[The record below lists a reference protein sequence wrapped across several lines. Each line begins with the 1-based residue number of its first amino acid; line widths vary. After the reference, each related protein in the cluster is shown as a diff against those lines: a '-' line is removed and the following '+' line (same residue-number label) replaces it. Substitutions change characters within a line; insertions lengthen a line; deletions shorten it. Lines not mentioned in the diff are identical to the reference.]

1 MMMREKNGR
10 RGFVLITMTVSAIAL
25 IGALGLAVD
34 MGHVFITKNET
45 QVFVDAA
52 ALAAALQLNGQD
64 TGIINANGA
73 VTTMKSNNKWNFG
86 ATAVVTPTVEFATST
101 PGAAANAACTGGWTT
116 NPPSPPTSYNCVR
129 VKASISVPMYFI
141 PVVLTTPAYN
151 MTVNSQAVAGQI
163 DLTTLGTGLAP
174 YSGVSTN
181 TVGPNFGLTV
191 GTIYTIQWPP
201 AQGSSCSSGPVKNCF
216 GGDPCAGDLIPPT
229 GTQSNAYAVWQN
241 WSNSTSGYWGATS
254 NSLLESYIL
263 GGAQLQSVSV
273 GTNLEPALTSGQK
286 NAEGGWLDWKVN
298 HDTDSVDQ
306 DWASY
311 KAALATGA
319 ANGQRL
325 INVPILDPIALNTT
339 TTVLGYG
346 QYLLLTNAK
355 AVGNGNIQVSNL
367 YTQLHGS
374 DAWCAIYA
382 GTVDIGSIT
391 PGVGGTTGASMVQL
405 IQ

>member
-1 MMMREKNGR
+1 MMMREKNGK

-45 QVFVDAA
+45 QAFVDAS

-64 TGIINANGA
+64 TGITNAKAA
-73 VTTMKSNNKWNFG
+73 VTTMKSNDKWNFG
-86 ATAVVTPTVEFATST
+86 ATAVVSPIVEFTTSA

-116 NPPSPPTSYNCVR
+116 NPPSPPSAYNCVR

-163 DLTTLGTGLAP
+163 DLTTIGTGLAP
-174 YSGVSTN
+174 YSGISTN
-181 TVGPNFGLTV
+181 PAGPNFGLTV
-191 GTIYTIQWPP
+191 GTVYTIQWPP
-201 AQGSSCSSGPVKNCF
+201 AQGSTCTGAVKNCF
-216 GGDPCAGDLIPPT
+216 GQDPCPGDLVPAS
-229 GTQSNAYAVWQN
+229 GSGSNAYAVWTN

-273 GTNLEPALTSGQK
+273 GTNLEPSLTSGQK

-298 HDTDSVDQ
+298 HDTDSVDN
-306 DWASY
+306 DWPSY
-311 KAALATGA
+311 KAALDSGA

-325 INVPILDPIALNTT
+325 MNVPVLQPLVLNTNT
-339 TTVLGYG
+339 NVLGYG
-346 QYLLLTNAK
+346 QYLLETNAK
-355 AVGNGNIQVSNL
+355 VLGNGNVQASNF
-367 YTQLHGS
+367 YTQLNGNS
-374 DAWCAIYA
+374 SWCAIYA
-382 GTVDIGSIT
+382 GPIDIGSTT
-391 PGVGGTTGASMVQL
+391 PGVGGTTGAAMVQL

>member
-1 MMMREKNGR
+1 MIRHKKGR

-45 QVFVDAA
+45 QAFVDAS

-64 TGIINANGA
+64 TGITNAKAA

-86 ATAVVTPTVEFATST
+86 ATAVVSPIVEFTTSA
-101 PGAAANAACTGGWTT
+101 PGAAANAACSGGWTT

-141 PVVLTTPAYN
+141 PVVMTTPAYN

-181 TVGPNFGLTV
+181 TTGPNFGLTE
-191 GTIYTIQWPP
+191 GKEYTIQWPP
-201 AQGSSCSSGPVKNCF
+201 AQGSTCGGNPKNCF
-216 GGDPCAGDLIPPT
+216 ASPPCPDE
-229 GTQSNAYAVWQN
+229 SNASMLAVWNQ

-263 GGAQLQSVSV
+263 GGAQLQAVSV
-273 GTNLEPALTSGQK
+273 GTNLEPSLTSGQK

-298 HDTDSVDQ
+298 HDTDSVDTT
-306 DWASY
+306 WAAY
-311 KAALATGA
+311 KTALATGA

-325 INVPILDPIALNTT
+325 INVPILDPISLNTT

-346 QYLLLTNAK
+346 QYLLETNAK
-355 AVGNGNIQVSNL
+355 TLGNGNVQASNF
-367 YTQLHGS
+367 YTKLTGNDS
-374 DAWCAIYA
+374 WCAIYA

-391 PGVGGTTGASMVQL
+391 PGVGGTTGAAMVQL

>member
-1 MMMREKNGR
+1 
-10 RGFVLITMTVSAIAL
+10 
-25 IGALGLAVD
+25 

-45 QVFVDAA
+45 QAFVDAA
-52 ALAAALQLNGQD
+52 ALAGALQLNGQT
-64 TGIINANGA
+64 TGITNANAA

-86 ATAVVTPTVEFATST
+86 ATAVVTPIVEFTTSA

-151 MTVNSQAVAGQI
+151 MTVNSQAIAGQI

-174 YSGVSTN
+174 YSGISTN
-181 TVGPNFGLTV
+181 TTGPNFGLTE
-191 GTIYTIQWPP
+191 GTEYTIQWPP
-201 AQGSSCSSGPVKNCF
+201 AQGSTCSGNPKNCF
-216 GGDPCAGDLIPPT
+216 GQSPCAGDLQN
-229 GTQSNAYAVWQN
+229 GGANALAVWNQ

-263 GGAQLQSVSV
+263 GGAQLQAVSV
-273 GTNLEPALTSGQK
+273 GTNLEPSLTSGQK

-306 DWASY
+306 DWPSY

-325 INVPILDPIALNTT
+325 MNVPILMPISLNVTT
-339 TTVLGYG
+339 NVLGYG
-346 QYLLLTNAK
+346 QYLLETNAK
-355 AVGNGNIQVSNL
+355 VLGNGNVQASNF
-367 YTQLHGS
+367 YTQLNGNS
-374 DAWCAIYA
+374 AWCAIYA

-391 PGVGGTTGASMVQL
+391 PGVGGTTGAAMVQL

>member
-1 MMMREKNGR
+1 MMMRHKKGR

-45 QVFVDAA
+45 QAFVDAA
-52 ALAAALQLNGQD
+52 ALAGALQLNGQD
-64 TGIINANGA
+64 TGITNAKGA
-73 VTTMKSNNKWNFG
+73 VTTMKSSNKWNFG
-86 ATAVVTPTVEFATST
+86 ATAVVTPIVEFTTSAA
-101 PGAAANAACTGGWTT
+101 GAAANAACTGGWTT

-174 YSGVSTN
+174 YSGISTN
-181 TVGPNFGLTV
+181 TTGPNFGLTV
-191 GTIYTIQWPP
+191 GTVYTVQWPP
-201 AQGSSCSSGPVKNCF
+201 AQGSTCTGQVKNCF
-216 GGDPCAGDLIPPT
+216 GKDPCTGDLTPPT
-229 GTQSNAYAVWQN
+229 GPGSNAFAVWTN

-263 GGAQLQSVSV
+263 GGAQLQAVSV
-273 GTNLEPALTSGQK
+273 GTNLEPSLTSGQK

-298 HDTDSVDQ
+298 HDTDSVDN
-306 DWASY
+306 DWPSY

-325 INVPILDPIALNTT
+325 MNVPILDPISLNTT

-346 QYLLLTNAK
+346 QYMLLSNAK
-355 AVGNGNIQVSNL
+355 VLGNGSVQGSNL
-367 YTQLHGS
+367 YTLLNGN

-391 PGVGGTTGASMVQL
+391 PGVGGTTGAAMVQL

>member
-1 MMMREKNGR
+1 
-10 RGFVLITMTVSAIAL
+10 
-25 IGALGLAVD
+25 
-34 MGHVFITKNET
+34 
-45 QVFVDAA
+45 
-52 ALAAALQLNGQD
+52 
-64 TGIINANGA
+64 
-73 VTTMKSNNKWNFG
+73 
-86 ATAVVTPTVEFATST
+86 
-101 PGAAANAACTGGWTT
+101 
-116 NPPSPPTSYNCVR
+116 

-151 MTVNSQAVAGQI
+151 MTVNSQAIAGQI

-174 YSGVSTN
+174 YSGISTN

-191 GTIYTIQWPP
+191 GTVYTIQWPP
-201 AQGSSCSSGPVKNCF
+201 AKGSTCTGAVKNCF
-216 GGDPCAGDLIPPT
+216 NTDPCDGDLQPASGP
-229 GTQSNAYAVWQN
+229 GSNAYAVWTN

-298 HDTDSVDQ
+298 HDTFSVDT
-306 DWASY
+306 DWPTY

-346 QYLLLTNAK
+346 QYMLISSGKVL
-355 AVGNGNIQVSNL
+355 GNGSIQASNY
-367 YTQLHGS
+367 YTQRTGNN
-374 DAWCAIYA
+374 AWCAIYA